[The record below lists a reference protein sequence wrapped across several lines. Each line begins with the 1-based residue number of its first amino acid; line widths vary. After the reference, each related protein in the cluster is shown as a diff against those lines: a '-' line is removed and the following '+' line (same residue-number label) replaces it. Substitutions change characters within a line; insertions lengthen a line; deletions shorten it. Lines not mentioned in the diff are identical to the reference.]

1 MTPAEWTRVLDALV
15 KAEAVEAHQAGR
27 LHRDPHGLRLA
38 QEAVRALRA
47 TVATA
52 APVTAA
58 LSQPEQ
64 LEWASVPLASRVLR
78 ISYYAAR
85 RRAERGLDN
94 GTARRV
100 GKHLE
105 LHLPSQREAARG

>member
-1 MTPAEWTRVLDALV
+1 MTSAEWSFVLDALA

-27 LHRDPHGLRLA
+27 LHRDPRGLALA
-38 QEAVRALRA
+38 QAVVGALRA
-47 TVATA
+47 TVAAA
-52 APVTAA
+52 APITPA
-58 LSQPEQ
+58 LSQSEP
-64 LEWASVPLASRVLR
+64 LVWASVPLASRVLR

-100 GKHLE
+100 GRHLE
-105 LHLPSQREAARG
+105 LHLPSQREAAHG